1 MHHHAQL
8 SSVYTVLM
16 QSLTNTVFRKRGTH
30 LKICFGEWSPRSRNN
45 CVPICHAHGSTQIPL
60 WVCVLSYSHIW
71 PTVNC
76 IPFWVPQWNFYHL
89 STHVDYLCLLC
100 PCCTHYPW
108 PLRAVPVIRSVQ
120 EISQSTSWLKQ
131 PGSSLMWCRLIWSH
145 IITSRRYITVW

>member
-1 MHHHAQL
+1 MNLRAGSQTYKTESPL
-8 SSVYTVLM
+8 ELQTCITTPSFPVSIQSLLM

-30 LKICFGEWSPRSRNN
+30 LKICLGEWSPRSRNN

-89 STHVDYLCLLC
+89 STHMDYLCLLC

-131 PGSSLMWCRLIWSH
+131 PLK
-145 IITSRRYITVW
+145 